1 MASEV
6 AVEQQ
11 DQEFAV
17 KQFIELCNNLGA
29 NCSTATSTGTA
40 AGAAAAAA
48 ASSSSNSSNAS
59 TSNFHITINSTNNTH
74 QQQSQS
80 QLQQIVA
87 PETQIQTTLGGGGGG
102 GGGGALSSSSSSSL
116 PIRRHI
122 SHTTAVKFLYARK
135 FDIQRAVSLYEQH
148 EQIRQ
153 REYLY
158 NIDADVEPLRSE
170 LQTGK
175 FTILP
180 ARTSSGAAIAL
191 FTANRHS
198 PLSASHTTT
207 LQGIVYQLD
216 CALQDTD
223 TQRAGLVFIYDM
235 SGSKYSNFDYDLSQ
249 KILTLLKGGYPARLK
264 KVLIVTAPLWFKAPF
279 KILRLFV
286 REKLRERV
294 FTVSVPQLSLH
305 VPRKALPVHLGGTLE
320 IDHATWLLNC
330 RKSMTNRE
338 DELLANLVGVAGV
351 AAATATATTATP
363 LSNGGSNSGSNNAA
377 AATTIIS
384 AVHQLSD
391 SNTTVVTVSGGAA
404 AVAAGGDGGAATG
417 SAATGTQQQQ
427 QQQQL
432 INTESTEPNEN
443 ITINGLSP
451 SHRTA
456 NNTLLKLNTSGIQQQ
471 NGTSAAAGAGGDIAT
486 TTATS
491 TTTTTT
497 AAAATTATT
506 TTTTTSGGVA
516 AAGGGVG
523 VAVNGS
529 AAGVGDLWSENPPS
543 SASSGFS
550 DDDSLAGQEGD
561 PKTLDQIVQM
571 VKERRRQGLIKEYLD
586 IRNRAPEGTFLHAR
600 MRNNLTKNRYTDV
613 LCYDHSRVVLAREDE
628 DELSDYINA
637 NFVDGYKQKN
647 AYISTQGPLPKTSQD
662 FWRMIWEQHCLV
674 IVMTTRVMERGRV
687 KCGQYWE
694 PTEDSSLEFGN
705 YHVRTISVEC
715 NEDYTVASLELRN
728 LKTDE
733 IRNVSHWQFTSWPD
747 YGVPSSAM
755 AMLNFLQKVRD
766 KQAQLVRALGDT
778 WAGHVRGPPIVVHC
792 SAGIGRTGTFITLDI
807 CISRLED
814 VGTADIRGTVE
825 KIRSQRAYSIQM
837 PDQYV
842 FCHLALIEYAHSRG
856 MLQAVDLAGFDE
868 REQDSE

>member
-1 MASEV
+1 MQRTHWNKDKPEDKNNNSGSRSE
-6 AVEQQ
+6 Q
-11 DQEFAV
+11 DSGCHQRLFLCFAKAV
-17 KQFIELCNNLGA
+17 KQFIDLCNNLGA
-29 NCSTATSTGTA
+29 NCSTTTATSPS
-40 AGAAAAAA
+40 
-48 ASSSSNSSNAS
+48 ASSSSASSTQNLIAVVPPLPA
-59 TSNFHITINSTNNTH
+59 HP
-74 QQQSQS
+74 Q
-80 QLQQIVA
+80 QLQVQLPAA
-87 PETQIQTTLGGGGGG
+87 PGDGGDGG
-102 GGGGALSSSSSSSL
+102 GGGGAV
-116 PIRRHI
+116 PVRRHI

-135 FDIQRAVSLYEQH
+135 FDIPRAVSLYEQH
-148 EQIRQ
+148 EQIRLK
-153 REYLY
+153 EYLY
-158 NIDADVEPLRSE
+158 NIDPDVEPLRSE

-198 PLSASHTTT
+198 PLCVSHTTT

-216 CALQDTD
+216 SALQDSE

-294 FTVSVPQLSLH
+294 FTVSVPQLALH
-305 VPRKALPVHLGGTLE
+305 VPRKALPIHLGGTLE
-320 IDHATWLLNC
+320 VDHATWLLSC
-330 RKSMTNRE
+330 RQSMTNRE
-338 DELLANLVGVAGV
+338 DELLANIVGVGV
-351 AAATATATTATP
+351 GGGGSGSATNGTTDPAATDTAATTTVGA
-363 LSNGGSNSGSNNAA
+363 
-377 AATTIIS
+377 TIIS
-384 AVHQLSD
+384 AVHQLGD
-391 SNTTVVTVSGGAA
+391 NNTTVVTVSNGVGPAGLAGGGAA
-404 AVAAGGDGGAATG
+404 GAAA
-417 SAATGTQQQQ
+417 SA
-427 QQQQL
+427 
-432 INTESTEPNEN
+432 EPNEN

-451 SHRTA
+451 SHRSSSSSSNATA
-456 NNTLLKLNTSGIQQQ
+456 TAANPLKLNTSGAADSSSSNTI
-471 NGTSAAAGAGGDIAT
+471 AAGAAGGA
-486 TTATS
+486 AG
-491 TTTTTT
+491 
-497 AAAATTATT
+497 AAAVASNTT
-506 TTTTTSGGVA
+506 TTTTTTN
-516 AAGGGVG
+516 GGG
-523 VAVNGS
+523 NEF
-529 AAGVGDLWSENPPS
+529 WSENPPS

-561 PKTLDQIVQM
+561 PKPIDQIVQM
-571 VKERRRQGLIKEYLD
+571 VKQRGRHGLIKEYAD

-600 MRNNLTKNRYTDV
+600 MRANLTKNRYTDV
-613 LCYDHSRVVLAREDE
+613 LCYDHSRVVLANEDG
-628 DELSDYINA
+628 DEPSDYINA

-694 PTEDSSLEFGN
+694 PTEESSLEFGD

-715 NEDYTVASLELRN
+715 NEDYMVASLELRN
-728 LKTDE
+728 IKTDE

-755 AMLNFLQKVRD
+755 AMLNFLQKVRE
-766 KQAQLVRALGDT
+766 KQAQLVHGLGDT
-778 WAGHVRGPPIVVHC
+778 WAGHARGPPIVVHC

-842 FCHLALIEYAHSRG
+842 FCHLALIEYAYSRG
-856 MLQAVDLAGFDE
+856 MLQTVDLAGFDE

>member
-1 MASEV
+1 MKQLEIAHGICTWLETNPNPNPKKKR
-6 AVEQQ
+6 
-11 DQEFAV
+11 AV
-17 KQFIELCNNLGA
+17 KQFIDLCNNLGA
-29 NCSTATSTGTA
+29 NCSTTTATSP
-40 AGAAAAAA
+40 
-48 ASSSSNSSNAS
+48 SAS
-59 TSNFHITINSTNNTH
+59 TSTASSTQNLIAAVPPPP
-74 QQQSQS
+74 QPQVQV
-80 QLQQIVA
+80 QLAA
-87 PETQIQTTLGGGGGG
+87 PV
-102 GGGGALSSSSSSSL
+102 
-116 PIRRHI
+116 RRHI

-135 FDIQRAVSLYEQH
+135 FDIPRAVSLYEQH

-153 REYLY
+153 KEYLY
-158 NIDADVEPLRSE
+158 NIDPDVEPLRSE

-198 PLSASHTTT
+198 PLSVSHTTT

-216 CALQDTD
+216 SALQDSE

-294 FTVSVPQLSLH
+294 FTVSVPQLALH
-305 VPRKALPVHLGGTLE
+305 VPRKALPIHLGGTLE
-320 IDHATWLLNC
+320 VDHATWLLTC
-330 RKSMTNRE
+330 RQSMTNRE
-338 DELLANLVGVAGV
+338 DELLANIVVGGASVGTAATSTTNGTELE
-351 AAATATATTATP
+351 AAATATGA
-363 LSNGGSNSGSNNAA
+363 
-377 AATTIIS
+377 TIIS
-384 AVHQLSD
+384 AVHQLGD
-391 SNTTVVTVSGGAA
+391 NNTTVVTVSNGVGPAGSAGSAGSAGVGG
-404 AVAAGGDGGAATG
+404 VGGGAAT
-417 SAATGTQQQQ
+417 AAV
-427 QQQQL
+427 
-432 INTESTEPNEN
+432 EPNEN

-451 SHRTA
+451 SHRSSSSTA
-456 NNTLLKLNTSGIQQQ
+456 TSATATATSNPLKLNTSG
-471 NGTSAAAGAGGDIAT
+471 AADSNSSSNT
-486 TTATS
+486 TNTTS
-491 TTTTTT
+491 TTTTVAGAAG
-497 AAAATTATT
+497 AAAGASTT
-506 TTTTTSGGVA
+506 TT
-516 AAGGGVG
+516 
-523 VAVNGS
+523 NGEF
-529 AAGVGDLWSENPPS
+529 WSENPPS

-561 PKTLDQIVQM
+561 PKPIDQIVQM
-571 VKERRRQGLIKEYLD
+571 VKARGRHGLIKEYAD

-600 MRNNLTKNRYTDV
+600 MRVNLTKNRYTDV
-613 LCYDHSRVVLAREDE
+613 LCYDHSRVVLAHEDG
-628 DELSDYINA
+628 DEPSDYINA

-694 PTEDSSLEFGN
+694 PTEESSLEFGD

-715 NEDYTVASLELRN
+715 NEDYMVASLELRN
-728 LKTDE
+728 IKTDE
-733 IRNVSHWQFTSWPD
+733 TRNVSHWQFTSWPD

-755 AMLNFLQKVRD
+755 AMLNFLQKVRE
-766 KQAQLVRALGDT
+766 KQAQLVNALGDT
-778 WAGHVRGPPIVVHC
+778 WAGHARGPPIVVHC

-842 FCHLALIEYAHSRG
+842 FCHLALIEYAYSRG
-856 MLQAVDLAGFDE
+856 MLQTVDLAGFDE

>member
-1 MASEV
+1 MVHLYQRRRSR
-6 AVEQQ
+6 EQ
-11 DQEFAV
+11 AV
-17 KQFIELCNNLGA
+17 KQFIDLCNNLGA
-29 NCSTATSTGTA
+29 NCSTTTATTTT
-40 AGAAAAAA
+40 AAA

-59 TSNFHITINSTNNTH
+59 TSNFHITINTNNSNNT
-74 QQQSQS
+74 QQQ
-80 QLQQIVA
+80 QQQTTTVV
-87 PETQIQTTLGGGGGG
+87 PDPQIQTITTTTTTA
-102 GGGGALSSSSSSSL
+102 GATSLSSSSSL

-135 FDIQRAVSLYEQH
+135 FDIPRAVSLYEQH

-158 NIDADVEPLRSE
+158 NIDPDVEPLRSE

-216 CALQDTD
+216 CALQDTE

-338 DELLANLVGVAGV
+338 DELLANIVGVGV
-351 AAATATATTATP
+351 GVGGVVTALAPATATAATATAATP
-363 LSNGGSNSGSNNAA
+363 LTNGSSAA
-377 AATTIIS
+377 DAAVATIIS
-384 AVHQLSD
+384 AVHQLAE
-391 SNTTVVTVSGGAA
+391 SNTTVVTVSGEHNTAAAALTGAA
-404 AVAAGGDGGAATG
+404 ITAGTSTTSTTAT
-417 SAATGTQQQQ
+417 TT
-427 QQQQL
+427 
-432 INTESTEPNEN
+432 NNVETSTEPNEN

-451 SHRTA
+451 SHRTV
-456 NNTLLKLNTSGIQQQ
+456 NTLLKLNTSGIQQQ
-471 NGTSAAAGAGGDIAT
+471 PQQQQQQQSNGAGDNIAIAPVST
-486 TTATS
+486 TTAS
-491 TTTTTT
+491 VASAGGAT
-497 AAAATTATT
+497 AAAA
-506 TTTTTSGGVA
+506 VA
-516 AAGGGVG
+516 ASGIAS
-523 VAVNGS
+523 NGS
-529 AAGVGDLWSENPPS
+529 NNAPGEFWSENPPS

-561 PKTLDQIVQM
+561 PKAIEQIVQM
-571 VKERRRQGLIKEYLD
+571 VKERRRQGLIKEYAD

-613 LCYDHSRVVLAREDE
+613 LCYDHSRVVLAREEE

-705 YHVRTISVEC
+705 YHVRTLSVEC
-715 NEDYTVASLELRN
+715 SEDYTVASLELRN

-766 KQAQLVRALGDT
+766 KQAQLVRSLGDT

-856 MLQAVDLAGFDE
+856 MLQTVDLAGFDE

>member
-1 MASEV
+1 MQETQWNKDKPENGCNNNGYSHKSRSEGSSGCHQRLFLCI
-6 AVEQQ
+6 AK
-11 DQEFAV
+11 AV
-17 KQFIELCNNLGA
+17 KQFIDLCNDLGA
-29 NCSTATSTGTA
+29 NCSPAATTATATTTNTSPAASACSSTTSSTHNLITGGAPQAQLQVQSSTATSGC
-40 AGAAAAAA
+40 
-48 ASSSSNSSNAS
+48 
-59 TSNFHITINSTNNTH
+59 
-74 QQQSQS
+74 
-80 QLQQIVA
+80 
-87 PETQIQTTLGGGGGG
+87 G
-102 GGGGALSSSSSSSL
+102 GGGGASL
-116 PIRRHI
+116 ERRPI
-122 SHTTAVKFLYARK
+122 SHTTAVKFLNARK
-135 FDIQRAVSLYEQH
+135 FDVERAVSLYVQH

-153 REYLY
+153 KESLDTI
-158 NIDADVEPLRSE
+158 NPDVEPLLSE
-170 LQTGK
+170 LKTSK

-191 FTANRHS
+191 FTASRHS
-198 PLSASHTTT
+198 PLSVSHKTT

-216 CALQDTD
+216 SALQDTE

-294 FTVSVPQLSLH
+294 FTVSVPQLALH
-305 VPRKALPVHLGGTLE
+305 VPRTALPIHLGGTLE
-320 IDHATWLLNC
+320 IKHATWLLSC
-330 RKSMTNRE
+330 RQSMTNRE
-338 DELLANLVGVAGV
+338 DELANIVGVGSGSGSAV
-351 AAATATATTATP
+351 AAA
-363 LSNGGSNSGSNNAA
+363 AA
-377 AATTIIS
+377 ANGTETEAGSTVIS
-384 AVHQLSD
+384 AVHQLGD
-391 SNTTVVTVSGGAA
+391 NNTTVVTVVSNGVGPAGSPGDAGSKPAISGG
-404 AVAAGGDGGAATG
+404 
-417 SAATGTQQQQ
+417 
-427 QQQQL
+427 
-432 INTESTEPNEN
+432 EPNEN

-451 SHRTA
+451 SHQRQVNGSNSASTA
-456 NNTLLKLNTSGIQQQ
+456 VNPLKLNTSGVAE
-471 NGTSAAAGAGGDIAT
+471 NSSSSGTTNAAATATTGGGTAGAGI
-486 TTATS
+486 
-491 TTTTTT
+491 
-497 AAAATTATT
+497 AAT
-506 TTTTTSGGVA
+506 
-516 AAGGGVG
+516 AAGGGG
-523 VAVNGS
+523 TTTNG
-529 AAGVGDLWSENPPS
+529 GGEFWSENPPS

-561 PKTLDQIVQM
+561 PKPIEQIVQM
-571 VKERRRQGLIKEYLD
+571 VKQRGRTGLIKEYAD
-586 IRNRAPEGTFLHAR
+586 IRNRAPEGTFLYAR
-600 MRNNLTKNRYTDV
+600 MRPNLTKNRYTDV
-613 LCYDHSRVVLAREDE
+613 LCYDHSRVVLAHEDG
-628 DELSDYINA
+628 DEPSDYINA

-647 AYISTQGPLPKTSQD
+647 AYISTQGPLPKTSPD

-728 LKTDE
+728 IKTDE

-766 KQAQLVRALGDT
+766 KQAELVHALGDT
-778 WAGHVRGPPIVVHC
+778 WAGHARGPPIVVHC

-842 FCHLALIEYAHSRG
+842 FCHLALIEYAYSRG
-856 MLQAVDLAGFDE
+856 MLQTVDLAGFDE